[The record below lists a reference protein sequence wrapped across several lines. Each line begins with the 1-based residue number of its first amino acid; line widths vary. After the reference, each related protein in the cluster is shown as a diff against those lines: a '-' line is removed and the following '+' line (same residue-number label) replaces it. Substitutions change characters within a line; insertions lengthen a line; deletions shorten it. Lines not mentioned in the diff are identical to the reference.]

1 MVRIAFNNG
10 DRAMIDTIE
19 AFTQVQNYQLQQSDA
34 LLQLTI
40 ANFDLSNYLWLINDR
55 PYQLPDQYVPDTIQ
69 FTLSIARQQLDALID
84 QSAKQNPVIKTYEFK
99 LNSLEIERRLK
110 FQSLLPSL
118 NLSAN
123 LLNRDY
129 YALKGFDAALLQNNY
144 KWGIEFKLPLFLRE
158 GRGDYRKAQLNIIET
173 DLELASKRWQIEN
186 KIRSYYH

>member
-1 MVRIAFNNG
+1 MQA
-10 DRAMIDTIE
+10 
-19 AFTQVQNYQLQQSDA
+19 
-34 LLQLTI
+34 
-40 ANFDLSNYLWLINDR
+40 
-55 PYQLPDQYVPDTIQ
+55 
-69 FTLSIARQQLDALID
+69 
-84 QSAKQNPVIKTYEFK
+84 AKQNPVIKTYEFK